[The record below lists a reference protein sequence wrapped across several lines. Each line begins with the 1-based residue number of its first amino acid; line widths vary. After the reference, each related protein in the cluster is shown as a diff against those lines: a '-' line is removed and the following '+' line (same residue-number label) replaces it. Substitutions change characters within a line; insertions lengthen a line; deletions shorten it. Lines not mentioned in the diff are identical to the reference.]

1 MKVRFF
7 LLFALVCLFQLCT
20 ACKHQQAVIPLDLLW
35 GAKSSDDTSL
45 FIFLPGVRDNK
56 EDFLKKGLFARLQQ
70 SGISVDMVAADLH
83 LAYLENGT
91 AVERLHEDII
101 FPAQQQGYKNIW
113 LVGISLGSLNAL
125 LYLKNRPEDICGLIL
140 LSPYLG
146 EKKISNEI
154 IQAGGVE
161 NWQPLNTGKLNDQE
175 MLWLWLKKARLNNVY
190 LGTGS
195 GDRFFPLQQQL
206 AHLLPDGNIHFI
218 DGGHR
223 WPVWQ
228 NLWGYFVTTFHSKNY
243 YGQC

>member
-1 MKVRFF
+1 MKVQFV
-7 LLFALVCLFQLCT
+7 LLIALVGLLQLCT
-20 ACKHQQAVIPLDLLW
+20 ACKQQQAITPLDLLW
-35 GAKSSDDTSL
+35 GTKTSDNKSL

-70 SGISVDMVAADLH
+70 SGISADMVAADLR
-83 LAYLENGT
+83 LAYLEKGT
-91 AVERLHEDII
+91 AVTRLHEDII
-101 FPAQQQGYKNIW
+101 VPAQKQGYKNIW

-125 LYLKNRPEDICGLIL
+125 LYLKNRPDDICGLVL

-146 EKKISNEI
+146 EKTISNEI
-154 IQAGGVE
+154 IQARGVE
-161 NWQPLNTGKLNDQE
+161 NWRPLNAGELNDEE
-175 MLWLWLKKARLNNVY
+175 MLWLWLKKAGLSNVY

-206 AHLLPDGNIHFI
+206 ARLLPDGNIHII

-228 NLWGYFVTTFHSKNY
+228 NLWGYFVTTFQSNNY

>member
-7 LLFALVCLFQLCT
+7 LLFALAGLLQLCT
-20 ACKHQQAVIPLDLLW
+20 ACKHQQAVTPLDLLW
-35 GAKSSDDTSL
+35 GAKASDNKSL

-70 SGISVDMVAADLH
+70 SGISADMVAADLH

-125 LYLKNRPEDICGLIL
+125 LYLKNRPEDICGLVL

-154 IQAGGVE
+154 IQAGGIE
-161 NWQPLNTGKLNDQE
+161 NWQPLNTGELNDEE

-206 AHLLPDGNIHFI
+206 ARLLPDGNIHFI
-218 DGGHR
+218 AGGHR

-228 NLWGYFVTTFHSKNY
+228 NLWGYFVTIFQSSNY

>member
-1 MKVRFF
+1 MKVRFILF
-7 LLFALVCLFQLCT
+7 IPLVGLLQLCT
-20 ACKHQQAVIPLDLLW
+20 ACIHQQAVTPLDLLW
-35 GAKSSDDTSL
+35 GTNASDNKSL
-45 FIFLPGVRDNK
+45 FIFLPGARDNK

-70 SGISVDMVAADLH
+70 SGISADMVAADLH

-91 AVERLHEDII
+91 AVIRIHEDII
-101 FPAQQQGYKNIW
+101 VPAQKQGYKNIW

-125 LYLKNRPEDICGLIL
+125 LYLKNRPDDICGVIL

-154 IQAGGVE
+154 NQAGGVE
-161 NWQPLNTGKLNDQE
+161 NWQPLYTAGLNDE
-175 MLWLWLKKARLNNVY
+175 ETLWLWLKKARLNNVY

-195 GDRFFPLQQQL
+195 GDRFYPLQQQL
-206 AHLLPDGNIHFI
+206 ARLLPDGNIYFI

-228 NLWGYFVTTFHSKNY
+228 NLWEYFVTTFQSNNHY
-243 YGQC
+243 EQC

>member
-7 LLFALVCLFQLCT
+7 LLIAIVGLLQLCT
-20 ACKHQQAVIPLDLLW
+20 ACKHQQAVTPLDLLW
-35 GAKSSDDTSL
+35 GIKAPYNKSL
-45 FIFLPGVRDNK
+45 FIFLPGVWDNK

-70 SGISVDMVAADLH
+70 SGISADMVAADLH
-83 LAYLENGT
+83 LPYLENGT
-91 AVERLHEDII
+91 AVARLHEDII
-101 FPAQQQGYKNIW
+101 VPARKQGYENIW

-125 LYLKNRPEDICGLIL
+125 LYLKNRPDDICGLIL

-154 IQAGGVE
+154 IQAGGIE
-161 NWQPLNTGKLNDQE
+161 NWQPLNTGELNNE
-175 MLWLWLKKARLNNVY
+175 ETLWLWLKNSRLNNVY

-195 GDRFFPLQQQL
+195 GDRFFPFQQQL
-206 AHLLPDGNIHFI
+206 ARLLPDGNIHLI

-228 NLWGYFVTTFHSKNY
+228 NLWGYFVTTFESNNY
-243 YGQC
+243 YEQC